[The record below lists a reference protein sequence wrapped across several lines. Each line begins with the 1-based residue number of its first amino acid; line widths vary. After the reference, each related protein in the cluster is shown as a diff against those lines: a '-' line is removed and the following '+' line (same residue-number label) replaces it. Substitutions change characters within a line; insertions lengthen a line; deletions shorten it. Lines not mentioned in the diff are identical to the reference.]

1 MKSAA
6 FIIIILLFNIIPSF
20 TQATNNAALLET
32 ITTKALYGF
41 SKSHPLVKD
50 KSDEEIVMWLKGMGI
65 NAVFCSYKD
74 RSFIET
80 LRKAGIKVYVE
91 YSIFVGEI
99 LWEKYPSS
107 RPVTAKGEKLKKY
120 KWYAG
125 VTPTVKKI
133 RQEKLNGIRSLLKN
147 NIVDGIWLDFIRWP
161 CHWEVPAP
169 EIQQTSFDE
178 LTIKKF
184 ADDTGLHTLLKSE
197 NSTVR
202 ANEIL
207 TKHLDSWTRWK
218 CRQITSFVAEARK
231 IVNLSNRKVLLGA
244 FTVPWTENDYSGA
257 IRTIIGQDYRALGK
271 YLDVVSP
278 MVYHGVCGKPVKW
291 IGTVTTWVG
300 ENVGCAVWP
309 VIQLADEPA
318 KIPTHEIEKALKTA
332 LTSHGSTGVILFSMN
347 ALDDAKARVV
357 KKILNQTIFKTK

>member
-125 VTPTVKKI
+125 VNPTVEEI
-133 RQEKLNGIRSLLKN
+133 RQEKLNDIHSLLKETR
-147 NIVDGIWLDFIRWP
+147 VDGIWLDFIRWP
-161 CHWEVPAP
+161 CHWEVPVP

-218 CRQITSFVAEARK
+218 CRQITSFADDVRK

-257 IRTIIGQDYRALGK
+257 IRTIIGQDYRALGM

-278 MVYHGVCGKPVKW
+278 MVYHGVCGKPVEW
-291 IGTVTTWVG
+291 IGTVTTRVTG
-300 ENVGCAVWP
+300 NVGCAVWP
-309 VIQLADEPA
+309 VIQLADIPA
-318 KIPTHEIEKALKTA
+318 QELEKALKTA
-332 LTSHGSTGVILFSMN
+332 LTSHGSTGVILFSMH
-347 ALDDAKARVV
+347 ALDDAKSKVV
-357 KKILNQTIFKTK
+357 KKVFHQTIFNTKLF